1 MERFTWG
8 RGRPILTV
16 DGIIPDLN
24 WGSGE
29 GGAQMSDGLPF
40 PASRVEQAAPTTL
53 RKCQHKHFLP
63 QVALCEVKGTDIKKT
78 KQKKK
83 TLPSWYQVA
92 FSYSPFL
99 HQLDLHFPVNPAAS
113 YQSDFCSFV
122 TVLRQVSLSGC
133 HSVLMGSCFDVSAL
147 FPSCFWPPLPC
158 TERI

>member
-78 KQKKK
+78 KQKKPC
-83 TLPSWYQVA
+83 LPDIKWLS
-92 FSYSPFL
+92 L
-99 HQLDLHFPVNPAAS
+99 ILR
-113 YQSDFCSFV
+113 FC
-122 TVLRQVSLSGC
+122 TNWTCISLSTQQQAIKAT
-133 HSVLMGSCFDVSAL
+133 SAPLLQCCPRCLSQAATL
-147 FPSCFWPPLPC
+147 F
-158 TERI
+158 

>member
-83 TLPSWYQVA
+83 
-92 FSYSPFL
+92 
-99 HQLDLHFPVNPAAS
+99 NPAFLISSGFLLFSVSAPTGPAFPCQPS
-113 YQSDFCSFV
+113 SKLSKRLLLLCYSV
-122 TVLRQVSLSGC
+122 ARGVSLRLPLCSNGK
-133 HSVLMGSCFDVSAL
+133 L
-147 FPSCFWPPLPC
+147 F
-158 TERI
+158 

>member
-29 GGAQMSDGLPF
+29 GGVQMSDGLPF

-78 KQKKK
+78 KQKKP
-83 TLPSWYQVA
+83 LPS
-92 FSYSPFL
+92 
-99 HQLDLHFPVNPAAS
+99 
-113 YQSDFCSFV
+113 
-122 TVLRQVSLSGC
+122 
-133 HSVLMGSCFDVSAL
+133 
-147 FPSCFWPPLPC
+147 
-158 TERI
+158 